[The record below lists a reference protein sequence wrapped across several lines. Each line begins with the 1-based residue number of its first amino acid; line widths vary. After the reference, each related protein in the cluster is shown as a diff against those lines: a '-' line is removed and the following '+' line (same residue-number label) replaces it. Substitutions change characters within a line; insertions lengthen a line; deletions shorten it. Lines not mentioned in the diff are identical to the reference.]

1 MRHGDES
8 VCALFL
14 QKTQLIPVL
23 INRRITILNNEIKVS
38 ILCNAYNHEAYI
50 RDALEGFVRQET
62 NFRYEVL
69 IHDDA
74 STDKTADIIREYEAK
89 YPEIIKPI
97 YQTENQ
103 MSQGVK
109 ISVTYH
115 YPRIKG
121 KYIAFCEGDDYWTDT
136 HKLQKQYDL
145 MEAHPEADMCAHRA
159 VSIDGKTGEPR
170 GYQGPSAEDAV
181 YTPRQ
186 VIKGE
191 GGFVATASLFYR
203 HEMLSQIPTF
213 RKITPLDYAMQIHGS
228 LRGGLLYLGEA
239 MSVYR
244 VCTPGSWTERTRKV
258 YKRKKAVNQVIKRML
273 VQLNK
278 DTKYKY
284 WDAVLLMYAKALLRD
299 VYCIYLK
306 FKGGK

>member
-1 MRHGDES
+1 MD
-8 VCALFL
+8 
-14 QKTQLIPVL
+14 
-23 INRRITILNNEIKVS
+23 NEIKVS

-50 RDALEGFVRQET
+50 RDALEGFVNQET

-97 YQTENQ
+97 YQTENR
-103 MSQGVK
+103 MSQGIK
-109 ISVTYH
+109 ISVTYQ

-121 KYIAFCEGDDYWTDT
+121 KYVAICEGDDYWTDT

-159 VSIDGKTGEPR
+159 VSINGKTGETR
-170 GYQGPSAEDAV
+170 GHQGPSAEDAV

-203 HEMLSQIPTF
+203 SNLLYNLPPF
-213 RKITPLDYAMQIHGS
+213 RKITGLDYAVQIHGS

-258 YKRKKAVNQVIKRML
+258 YKRKKAVNRIIKKML

-284 WDAVLLMYAKALLRD
+284 WDAVLFMYAKALLRD
-299 VYCIYLK
+299 AYCIYLK